1 MRPTLLIALALFLVP
16 VVPVGTAAAQVAP
29 AAGGIESRIELR
41 NVDRSTLRII
51 AVSGAEA
58 HVFESSRTHVRR
70 LSVRPRSSH
79 GTGVVVD
86 GEGIIVTA
94 RHVTEGADF
103 IAVLRPGSDEPWP
116 AELLY
121 VDPDRDLAFLRVGH
135 ALPHHLTMPQAPRT
149 MRVSEPLSA
158 TGYPL
163 DIREQYPAAVSGEL
177 SRETRDGSLQASMS
191 VNPGHSGGPVI
202 DAQDRLIG
210 IISRRGRPQAG
221 VEGVVLMEPLRFI
234 LPAYERARV
243 AMFASEPQFTEAQ
256 AVLARVAADFVRT
269 SDERPLFEQTTIAT
283 IDAAARRPPSSEA
296 GILVA
301 AHAWNMHIAL
311 LEARNARDIA
321 NLNDA
326 DRALASRLA
335 ETAVRLTRH
344 YIGYS
349 PYLRVRYPVVRAILA
364 NAGRAQ
370 VPEPSE

>member
-1 MRPTLLIALALFLVP
+1 MNPHLLTAGLLLALLAP
-16 VVPVGTAAAQVAP
+16 TGAAAQAVP
-29 AAGGIESRIELR
+29 PGGIESRIELR

-58 HVFESSRTHVRR
+58 HVFESSRTQVRR

-86 GEGIIVTA
+86 ENGIIVTA
-94 RHVTEGADF
+94 RHVIEGADF

-121 VDPDRDLAFLRVGH
+121 VDPDRDIAFLRVGH
-135 ALPHHLTMPQAPRT
+135 ALPHHLTMPDAPRRL
-149 MRVSEPLSA
+149 RVSERLSA
-158 TGYPL
+158 SGYPL
-163 DIREQYPAAVSGEL
+163 DVREQYPAAVSGEL

-202 DAQDRLIG
+202 DSAGRLVG
-210 IISRRGRPQAG
+210 IISRRGSPRAG
-221 VEGVVLMEPLRFI
+221 VEGVTLLEPLRFI
-234 LPAYERARV
+234 RPAYERARV
-243 AMFASEPQFTEAQ
+243 VMFASEPEFSAAQ
-256 AVLARVAADFVRT
+256 GVLARVAADFVRT

-321 NLNDA
+321 ALGEEDQ
-326 DRALASRLA
+326 ALALRLS

-364 NAGRAQ
+364 NAGRAF
-370 VPEPSE
+370 VPPPTQ